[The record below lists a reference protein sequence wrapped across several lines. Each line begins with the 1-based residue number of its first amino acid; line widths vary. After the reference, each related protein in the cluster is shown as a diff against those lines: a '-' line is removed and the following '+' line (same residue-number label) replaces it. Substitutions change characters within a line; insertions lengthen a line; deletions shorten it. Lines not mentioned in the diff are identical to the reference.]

1 MSSLHFLKISSAAIL
16 PKALSSLLHYCNR
29 LLIVY
34 SCFCPCYSWSKIQKN
49 ILKHKFDHVTPL
61 LKTLQWLPLVLVIKS
76 PIHLTT
82 SKALPASPWPT
93 LQPRLLPL
101 RLSLHWP
108 SLGLQTQQ
116 TLSFL
121 TPHLCAI
128 LSAFKTVLISI
139 FLATCKLHEV
149 REYSYHFKGP
159 LSTILSLELST
170 IHST

>member
-1 MSSLHFLKISSAAIL
+1 MFSLHFFLISSAAIL

-34 SCFCPCYSWSKIQKN
+34 SCFCPCYSRSKIQKN

-82 SKALPASPWPT
+82 GKALPASPWPT

-101 RLSLHWP
+101 TALAFSRSPDSPNPFLFNP
-108 SLGLQTQQ
+108 SLVCH
-116 TLSFL
+116 S
-121 TPHLCAI
+121 LC
-128 LSAFKTVLISI
+128 L
-139 FLATCKLHEV
+139 
-149 REYSYHFKGP
+149 
-159 LSTILSLELST
+159 
-170 IHST
+170 